1 MRNNGPVTNKQLNY
15 NESQK
20 IVSTTDEKGILLD
33 VNDDFV
39 SISGFTREE
48 LIGQAHNLVR
58 HPWMPQEAFAELWQ
72 HNKQSKLAYLGGR
85 QRTQENI
92 FDQIEKEEISK
103 ARKL

>member
-1 MRNNGPVTNKQLNY
+1 MERKRAVDGNKHKIHENFDLLKKRFQTDIL
-15 NESQK
+15 ESRRQ
-20 IVSTTDEKGILLD
+20 
-33 VNDDFV
+33 
-39 SISGFTREE
+39 R
-48 LIGQAHNLVR
+48 A
-58 HPWMPQEAFAELWQ
+58 Q